1 MGIVIELAEVNIFIV
16 VIMSSSLEGKVVAV
30 VGAGLVGALEAI
42 YLAKRGAEVHIYEYR
57 EDIRKM
63 EHVPGRSINLAMSV
77 RGLAALRKV
86 GLDEHMK
93 TEYGI
98 PMNARMI
105 HSPAGALNAIPY
117 GKDGEAIYSVGRRYV
132 NEILLDEGGKQDKIS
147 YHFSHKLIKAELD
160 LPRLTFEN
168 RGEGVAEEDKVVV
181 VTPDLVI
188 GCDGAYSTI
197 RKEMMKRPR
206 FNYSQE
212 YIPHA
217 YMELCIPSI
226 GGDFAMAPNYLHI
239 WPRGTLMMIGLPNQ
253 DKTFTVTLFMPT
265 DVFEGIKDRDTLL
278 HFFNAN
284 FRDAIPLI
292 GKEKLVT
299 DFFANRHLPLVSVK
313 CFPYH
318 CLVMEDSIDKNPGNI
333 GAALEHY
340 SETRNPDA
348 EAMCDLAMYNYIEM
362 RDLVNKKSFLL
373 RKKFDNLLHW
383 LAPDWWVPLYTS
395 VTFSRM
401 RYHQCIKNRKWQ
413 DSALTWFSSAAG
425 LASIA
430 SLWLISH
437 YQPPTAL
444 ASSVLA
450 SLPEQV
456 TRLVKL
462 S

>member
-1 MGIVIELAEVNIFIV
+1 M
-16 VIMSSSLEGKVVAV
+16 VAV

-105 HSPAGALNAIPY
+105 HSPAGDLNAIPY

-132 NEILLDEGGKQDKIS
+132 NEILLDEGEKEEKIS
-147 YHFSHKLIKAELD
+147 FHFSHKLIKAELD
-160 LPRLTFEN
+160 LPQLTFEN

-181 VTPDLVI
+181 VRPDLVI

-265 DVFEGIKDRDTLL
+265 EVFEGIQDRDTLL
-278 HFFNAN
+278 QFFNTN

-318 CLVMEDSIDKNPGNI
+318 VSSSSVIMGDAAHAMVPFYGQGMNCGMEDCLVMEDAIDKNPGNLE
-333 GAALEHY
+333 GALADY

-348 EAMCDLAMYNYIEM
+348 EAMCDLAMYNYIEV
-362 RDLVNKKSFLL
+362 RQS
-373 RKKFDNLLHW
+373 
-383 LAPDWWVPLYTS
+383 
-395 VTFSRM
+395 
-401 RYHQCIKNRKWQ
+401 
-413 DSALTWFSSAAG
+413 
-425 LASIA
+425 
-430 SLWLISH
+430 
-437 YQPPTAL
+437 
-444 ASSVLA
+444 
-450 SLPEQV
+450 
-456 TRLVKL
+456 
-462 S
+462 